1 MARILLS
8 STTRRCST
16 SDGKSHIAMAAAKR
30 RDDYRPPRNW
40 RRQLWTEYA
49 LAGIIIGAIVY
60 VVYFLF
66 VHVLKIFG

>member
-1 MARILLS
+1 
-8 STTRRCST
+8 
-16 SDGKSHIAMAAAKR
+16 MAAAKR